1 MQRIVNSLP
10 DGVVVKRV
18 DERLSA
24 LGNIIS
30 CNDYVALVHPD
41 IDNVLDSV
49 KELNLKGNGG
59 NYRGCTEG

>member
-10 DGVVVKRV
+10 DGVVVKRI
-18 DERLSA
+18 DERLSS

-41 IDNVLDSV
+41 IDNVII
-49 KELNLKGNGG
+49 KIRKNN
-59 NYRGCTEG
+59 